1 MKVIS
6 ALLLLVSCPA
16 LSEIKNSF
24 KPQLFDLPTDPEE
37 LNNLFESK
45 SDVVNK
51 MKKELNFLR
60 NNNSRK
66 NN

>member
-6 ALLLLVSCPA
+6 ALLLLVSCHA
-16 LSEIKNSF
+16 LSEIKNNS
-24 KPQLFDLPTDPEE
+24 KPQLFDLATDPEK

-51 MKKELNFLR
+51 MKKEE
-60 NNNSRK
+60 K
-66 NN
+66 MM